1 MSRSRGRGPS
11 GVSAAVDIRYGAGI
25 GRRSRTASHL
35 FRDAPKRRV
44 KAQQQYRERVA
55 GFDYVQREAAA
66 QMDVDM
72 EGWED
77 DPLLFP
83 IPPGDEGVLASHAGG
98 EEELCR
104 GLFKSRRKRH
114 DGRTRRDRTTSRNAQ
129 WASQIPQLIN
139 GYLAWKHQGSP
150 DDAECH
156 RPNSQ
161 DAEPPLSRTSSPSS
175 VAPWSL
181 LVFKVN
187 TSSVRSFTP
196 ANASELPNVTLARY
210 GSLGVAPLLP
220 SIAISFQVLEAYRQL
235 HGACPRLSVQAFCRV
250 LCGLHQVLFRTIF
263 AEQFSIAFD
272 VYLDILHGVDSRV
285 DVLLSHDTPEWHMLN
300 ACAPCLYRLEDEPPL
315 EYDLLVAVN
324 GNSSLKLIDDAFR
337 GSQQRP
343 DHRTA
348 RTDLIIL
355 PEEVDR
361 FKDDVASANK
371 QSDQPSGG
379 PRTPFDVFPFPR
391 PVSGPATLGD
401 EQDDTV
407 IDSKETAAAAAATVV
422 EEPSE
427 SQSVCAER
435 WRNAGPEARKKMFA
449 LFAITGIFVCVC
461 RHGHVLV
468 MCDMVRSGELMK
480 YGIVIVD
487 KLVTVYGPQMKIKLG
502 YDIGCEFNKSLKS
515 SSVGPHATNVS
526 MVVPAFHGHSHNRAC
541 QVQWHPMYMSGVGK
555 EDFEGCERFFS
566 ASNGLAPGTRLSTP
580 FHRHQ
585 AIEGRVTFWAADK
598 HAESGKF
605 IFHNYRQALRAIE
618 DGVKKLE
625 IYERDLKT
633 TAEDYER
640 YYREECEYLRGL
652 KSEPPEVSLKF
663 EYVQALQ
670 ELEQAGIADRAIVE
684 KYKSRDILLLTEQI
698 TKRQYNRIE
707 KQYVNAQTAFIQAEE
722 KVRRLEDVLDLDAR
736 WLPTSAEYKAVSA
749 EVSLRE
755 YRSALDNLERLVVQR
770 MFELKKLGMNGLGY
784 KLREKIGQALKTRA
798 EAIRNALAAYNK
810 RAAALSLPRSQLNWT
825 QIMNMVSVGE
835 FDLLRDARQDIRSK
849 PWAQASH
856 REAMN
861 VYFDIKRC
869 REEISR
875 LNVEI
880 ARLFSSMVDDHVD
893 LTRAADRVRQSDPTL
908 VTELEARRVY
918 LNIINSRIVSWL
930 QKASR
935 LAGFSG
941 KLVYGHRVGHEKALV
956 EGVDLPPWAA
966 RLEAQDGG
974 AQSEKDRCSEDADG
988 DDDENENDDDL
999 EDGEGIPGAG
1009 GAGSSNQFV
1018 DFVDGL

>member
-11 GVSAAVDIRYGAGI
+11 GVSAAVDIRYSAGI

-35 FRDAPKRRV
+35 YRDAPKRRA

-104 GLFKSRRKRH
+104 ELFESRRRRH
-114 DGRTRRDRTTSRNAQ
+114 DGRTRRDRTASRNAQ
-129 WASQIPQLIN
+129 WASQIPQLVD
-139 GYLAWKHQGSP
+139 GYLAWKHEGAPDNADIQPPSSP
-150 DDAECH
+150 DVGPQCWRA
-156 RPNSQ
+156 
-161 DAEPPLSRTSSPSS
+161 SSPSS
-175 VAPWSL
+175 VAPWTL
-181 LVFKVN
+181 LAFEFG
-187 TSSVRSFTP
+187 TSSLKSFTP
-196 ANASELPNVTLARY
+196 VNASELPNVTLARY
-210 GSLGVAPLLP
+210 GYLGVAPLQP
-220 SIAISFQVLEAYRQL
+220 SIALSFQILEAYRQL
-235 HGACPRLSVQAFCRV
+235 HGACPRLSVQAFCRG
-250 LCGLHQVLFRTIF
+250 LCGIHQVLFRTIF

-272 VYLDILHGVDSRV
+272 VYLDILHGVDTRVSAVLSR
-285 DVLLSHDTPEWHMLN
+285 DTAEWRMLN

-315 EYDLLVAVN
+315 EHDLLVAID
-324 GNSSLKLIDDAFR
+324 GNSSLKLVDDTYR
-337 GSQQRP
+337 GGQLRP

-348 RTDLIIL
+348 RTDLIIP

-361 FKDDVASANK
+361 FKDDVASAAKK
-371 QSDQPSGG
+371 QANQPQGG
-379 PRTPFDVFPFPR
+379 ARNPFDVFPFPT
-391 PVSGPATLGD
+391 PASGPATQGHL
-401 EQDDTV
+401 QDDTLNHGE
-407 IDSKETAAAAAATVV
+407 DPADAAVVV

-427 SQSVCAER
+427 SRSVCAER

-449 LFAITGIFVCVC
+449 LFAVTGIFVCVC
-461 RHGHVLV
+461 RHGHVLS

-480 YGIVIVD
+480 YAIAIID
-487 KLVTVYGPQMKIKLG
+487 KLVAVYGPQMKIKVG
-502 YDIGCEFNKSLKS
+502 YDIGCEFSKSLKN
-515 SSVGPHATNVS
+515 SSVGPRAMNVS

-541 QVQWHPMYMSGVGK
+541 QVEWHPMYMSGVGK

-585 AIEGRVTFWAADK
+585 AIEGRVAFWAADK

-625 IYERDLKT
+625 IYERDLNT
-633 TAEDYER
+633 TPEDYER

-652 KSEPPEVSLKF
+652 KSEPPEVGLKF

-670 ELEQAGIADRAIVE
+670 ELERAGIADRAIVA
-684 KYKSRDILLLTEQI
+684 KYKSRDVLLLTDQI
-698 TKRQYNRIE
+698 TKRQYNSIE

-736 WLPTSAEYKAVSA
+736 WLPTSAEYKEVSA
-749 EVSLRE
+749 EVAMRE
-755 YRSALDNLERLVVQR
+755 YRIALDNLERLVVQR

-784 KLREKIGQALKTRA
+784 KLREKIGQALKMRA

-810 RAAALSLPRSQLNWT
+810 HAAALSPPRPQLNWT

-849 PWAQASH
+849 PWAQSSH

-861 VYFDIKRC
+861 VYFDVKRS
-869 REEISR
+869 REEIER

-893 LTRAADRVRQSDPTL
+893 LTRAVDRVRASDPAL
-908 VTELEARRVY
+908 AKELEARRSY
-918 LNIINSRIVSWL
+918 LNLINARVVLWL

-935 LAGFSG
+935 LPGFSG
-941 KLVYGHRVGHEKALV
+941 KLVYGHRLGRDKALV
-956 EGVDLPPWAA
+956 QGVDLPPWAA
-966 RLEAQDGG
+966 RLEKQDGD
-974 AQSEKDRCSEDADG
+974 AESERDRHADDADG
-988 DDDENENDDDL
+988 DEDENENEVDL